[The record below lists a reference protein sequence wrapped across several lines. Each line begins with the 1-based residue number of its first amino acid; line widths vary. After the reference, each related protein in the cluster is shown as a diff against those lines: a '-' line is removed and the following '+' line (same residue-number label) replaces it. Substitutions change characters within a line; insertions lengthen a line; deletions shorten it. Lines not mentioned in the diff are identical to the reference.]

1 MRRRRSRLTD
11 RQSERLLEHFVA
23 GTPARP
29 AAELAG
35 VNRNTARLFYHR
47 LRERIAQRLGQ
58 DYPLKVAVDVVHA
71 PGIGPR
77 ALPVFGLL
85 KRGGNVYAV
94 MLPDARSDT
103 PPSAVRVRPDSIV
116 YADAPSTANV
126 LHMSALHH
134 RRVNDRK
141 RHALGRAQIDSIEN
155 FWNQAKRHLSRYH
168 GLPRPP
174 SHPFLTDCAWRL
186 NYGSPTPPLSTL
198 SIWIK
203 SDLD

>member
-58 DYPLKVAVDVVHA
+58 AYPLKVAGDVDNA
-71 PGIGPR
+71 P
-77 ALPVFGLL
+77 
-85 KRGGNVYAV
+85 
-94 MLPDARSDT
+94 DT
-103 PPSAVRVRPDSIV
+103 PPAAVRVRPDSIV

-155 FWNQAKRHLSRYH
+155 FWNQAKRHLSRYN
-168 GLPRPP
+168 GIPRQ
-174 SHPFLTDCAWRL
+174 HFHLYLKECEWRF
-186 NYGSPTPPLSTL
+186 NYGSPMKLLRTL